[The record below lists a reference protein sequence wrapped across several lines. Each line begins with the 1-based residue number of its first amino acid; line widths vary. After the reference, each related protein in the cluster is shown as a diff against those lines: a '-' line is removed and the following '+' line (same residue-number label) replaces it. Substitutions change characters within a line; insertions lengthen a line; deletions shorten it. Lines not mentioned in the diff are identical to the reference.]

1 LLSDGNTTELNQH
14 DNINSIDNLTKSVR
28 NPLILSKSPSSMES
42 SYSNRAHAN
51 FSNRTLNLT
60 KALVNQLLDERDS
73 GENVASLITGKTKVE

>member
-1 LLSDGNTTELNQH
+1 
-14 DNINSIDNLTKSVR
+14 
-28 NPLILSKSPSSMES
+28 MES